1 MQGFD
6 FFLLGFKCI
15 FEGLKASQ
23 GVGAEGASSW
33 GRGRLIRLIL
43 GRMLIRMLRVT
54 GWGRLITAVSSY
66 LGRLLVRM
74 LRSVRAGLRLACSVA
89 MVLLCGSV

>member
-1 MQGFD
+1 MESVHSLQGFN
-6 FFLLGFKCI
+6 CI
-15 FEGLKASQ
+15 FEGLKTSQ
-23 GVGAEGASSW
+23 GVGAEGASGW
-33 GRGRLIRLIL
+33 GRGRLMRLVL
-43 GRMLIRMLRVT
+43 RRLLIHMLRVT
-54 GWGRLITAVSSY
+54 GRGRLITAVSSY